1 MGLQDLA
8 FITYRMMPFIMVSF
22 LVIQSLFSND
32 LSGFFILVGLLLSS
46 IFTIAISRT
55 QFVTSGGVIEEDM
68 LRKCNLLTLGNQVLS
83 YLPLSTHTF
92 AYMFAYFLYVTI
104 YNKIASKNF
113 LLLFILAFI
122 LGLDV
127 VFNFRNCAK
136 HFVLIPLFIGA
147 LGGIVW
153 AATIGPQNHM
163 VPKKDIPSS
172 CSVNKNVYNCRI
184 KRSIVS

>member
-46 IFTIAISRT
+46 IITIFISRA
-55 QFVTSGGVIEEDM
+55 QFVTNSGVIDSDM
-68 LRKCNLLTLGNQVLS
+68 LRRCNLITLGNQVLS

-92 AYMFAYFLYVTI
+92 AYIFAYFVYVTV
-104 YNKIASKNF
+104 YNKIAKNNF
-113 LLLFILAFI
+113 LLLFILALI
-122 LGLDV
+122 LGIDIA
-127 VFNFRNCAK
+127 FNFSNCAK
-136 HFVLIPLFIGA
+136 YFVLIPL
-147 LGGIVW
+147 LVGGLSGVVW

-163 VPKKDIPSS
+163 VPKKDDQKS